1 MKGPQSV
8 RRLSGGVQVLLAEPM
23 TIPGSR
29 FVVRRD
35 SLRHDLL
42 ERCRSAWGMERT
54 AEGIYRLTDRSPA
67 MSFRLEGPPG
77 SGKNEIVYQLAR
89 ELGRDLYVQ
98 HGHEDLTPEDLS
110 LLLVPEGTPGRG
122 FPLKIH
128 ASPLA
133 TALLEGGLFFFD
145 DMHRVPERTL
155 AALSS
160 VLDDRRELYSAA
172 TGAWIKAAD
181 EQAASSFRFCCTV
194 DRGARD
200 RLPAY
205 LEQRTTPAVA
215 VPIPNAGELREMLPC
230 NVESRSE
237 DVLAVEASQERLQKA
252 ELQEHGELRER
263 ELLARL
269 LRVWGEDLSL
279 RFSGAKADAD
289 AGHWQAAAEAFSALT
304 RELPRED
311 ELRRMCLNN
320 HSHCLM
326 ELGELKEALRVC
338 GELLRQA
345 PDFGLAIC
353 TKADI
358 YLQLAKRERHAKKRR
373 RLAKRSRDLYRR
385 ALRSPGL
392 DLNIWCHAKARL
404 AELTHLDG
412 D

>member
-1 MKGPQSV
+1 MKVPPSV
-8 RRLSGGVQVLLAEPM
+8 RQLSGSIQVLLAEPM
-23 TIPGSR
+23 TVPGSR
-29 FVVRRD
+29 FVARPD

-54 AEGIYRLTDRSPA
+54 AEGVYRLTDRSPA

-110 LLLVPEGTPGRG
+110 LLLVPEGAPGRG
-122 FPLKIH
+122 FPLKVH

-133 TALLEGGLFFFD
+133 TAILEGGLFFFD
-145 DMHRVPERTL
+145 EMHRVPERTL

-181 EQAASSFRFCCTV
+181 EQAASSFRFCCAM
-194 DRGARD
+194 DREARD

-205 LEQRTTPAVA
+205 IEQRTTPAVI
-215 VPIPNAGELREMLPC
+215 VPMPNAGELREMLPFS
-230 NVESRSE
+230 VESRSE
-237 DVLAVEASQERLQKA
+237 DTLAFEASQERLQQA

-269 LRVWGEDLSL
+269 LGVWAEALSR
-279 RFSGAKADAD
+279 RFAKARADVD
-289 AGHWQAAAEAFSALT
+289 AGHWRAAAKAFSALA
-304 RELPRED
+304 RELPRQD
-311 ELRRMCLNN
+311 GLRLMCVNN

-326 ELGELKEALRVC
+326 ELGELKAALRVC
-338 GELLRQA
+338 EGLLRQA
-345 PDFGLAIC
+345 PDFGLAVC
-353 TKADI
+353 TGADI
-358 YLQLAKRERHAKKRR
+358 YFQLAKRESHAKERR
-373 RLAKRSRDLYRR
+373 RLAKQSRDLYRR

-392 DLNIWCHAKARL
+392 DPYIRRYAEARL
-404 AELTHLDG
+404 IELTRLYG